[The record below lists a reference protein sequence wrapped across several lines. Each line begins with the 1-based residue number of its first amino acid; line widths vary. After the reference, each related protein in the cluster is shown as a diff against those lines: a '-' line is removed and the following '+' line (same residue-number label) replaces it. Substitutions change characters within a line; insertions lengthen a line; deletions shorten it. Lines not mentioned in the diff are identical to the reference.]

1 MSTDPLGPPPAPG
14 PVVPPPESRG
24 PSATLVGIVLLVV
37 SGIAVFAAG
46 LSLGSQGAGRDAGER
61 AAVEAFAETYRGIT
75 NDYVGEWDAD
85 ELLQGAIEGML
96 STLDDP
102 YTDYLGPDE
111 FEPTLA
117 DISGEFEGIGARMGL
132 EDAAGTSCASI
143 AAACQLRV
151 VEVLEGSPALGAGL
165 LANDVVTAVDGQPL
179 AGRSIDD
186 AVALVRGPRGSEV
199 TLTLERAGQ
208 ELTMPITRGLVFS
221 RDVRSAS
228 LEDGAVGYLRVDAF
242 SERAGDDFEAALRKH
257 LDAGVT
263 GLVIDL
269 RDDPGGFVD
278 AAVDIASQFLSS
290 GPVYWEEDAAG
301 QQVSVDAPGGGL
313 AAGVDIPIAVLVDE
327 RSASASEIVA
337 GALQDAGRATLV
349 GAPTFGKGTVQEWSQ
364 LPGESGGLRLSVA
377 KWLTRD
383 KHWVNGEGLR
393 PDVRIDEI
401 GQRFWP
407 RVDGAEADA
416 AAVAAD
422 PQLRAALDW
431 LIAERSSVAAGAG
444 AAASTAG
451 GSSPTPSEAITV
463 APTD

>member
-1 MSTDPLGPPPAPG
+1 
-14 PVVPPPESRG
+14 
-24 PSATLVGIVLLVV
+24 V
-37 SGIAVFAAG
+37 SGIAVFTAG

-75 NDYVGEWDAD
+75 DDYVGEWDAD
-85 ELLQGAIEGML
+85 ELLRGAIEGML

-132 EDAAGTSCASI
+132 EDASGTSCAFI
-143 AAACQLRV
+143 GAACQLRV
-151 VEVLEGSPALGAGL
+151 VEVLEGSPALDAGL
-165 LANDVVTAVDGQPL
+165 LAEDVVTAVDGQAL

-186 AVALVRGPRGSEV
+186 AVALVRGPRGSDV

-208 ELTMPITRGLVFS
+208 ELRMPITRGLVFS
-221 RDVRSAS
+221 RDVRAAS
-228 LEDGAVGYLRVDAF
+228 LADGAVGYLRVDAF
-242 SERAGDDFEAALRKH
+242 SERAGDDFEAALREH
-257 LDAGVT
+257 IDAGVA

-278 AAVDIASQFLSS
+278 AAVAIASQFLPG
-290 GPVYWEEDAAG
+290 GPVYWEEDATG
-301 QQVSVDAPGGGL
+301 QQVSVDASGGGL
-313 AAGVDIPIAVLVDE
+313 APSDELPIAVLVDE

-364 LPGESGGLRLSVA
+364 LPGGSGGLRLSVA

-383 KHWVNGEGLR
+383 RHWVDGAGLQPDLRVSEVGE
-393 PDVRIDEI
+393 
-401 GQRFWP
+401 RFWP
-407 RVDGAEADA
+407 RIDGEVADA
-416 AAVAAD
+416 AAVHAD

-431 LIAERSSVAAGAG
+431 LLAELAARAPGAVPTTGASPAPSSAI
-444 AAASTAG
+444 TT
-451 GSSPTPSEAITV
+451 TPS
-463 APTD
+463 D

>member
-1 MSTDPLGPPPAPG
+1 
-14 PVVPPPESRG
+14 VPPPESRG
-24 PSATLVGIVLLVV
+24 PSTTLVGIVLLVV

-75 NDYVGEWDAD
+75 RDYVGEWDAE

-132 EDAAGTSCASI
+132 EEAGGAPCELIGASCR
-143 AAACQLRV
+143 LRV

-165 LANDVVTAVDGQPL
+165 LADDVVVAVDGQPL

-186 AVALVRGPRGSEV
+186 AVAQVRGPRGSEV
-199 TLTLERAGQ
+199 TLTLERGGQ
-208 ELTMPITRGLVFS
+208 QLTLPITRGLVIS
-221 RDVRSAS
+221 RDVRAAS
-228 LEDGAVGYLRVDAF
+228 LADGAVGYLRVDAF
-242 SERAGDDFEAALRKH
+242 SERAGADFEAALREH
-257 LDAGVT
+257 LEAGVT

-278 AAVDIASQFLSS
+278 AAVAIADQFLPG

-301 QQVSVDAPGGGL
+301 RQVSVDASGQGSADEL
-313 AAGVDIPIAVLVDE
+313 DIPIAVLVDG

-337 GALQDAGRATLV
+337 GALQDAGRAALV

-364 LPGESGGLRLSVA
+364 LPGENGGLRLSVA

-383 KHWVNGEGLR
+383 KHWIDGRGLQ
-393 PDVRIDEI
+393 PDVRVSEI
-401 GQRFWP
+401 GERFWP
-407 RVDGAEADA
+407 RIDGEDADA
-416 AAVAAD
+416 DVVDAD

-431 LIAERSSVAAGAG
+431 LLTELQVTAAEAGT
-444 AAASTAG
+444 AAASPMQAPL
-451 GSSPTPSEAITV
+451 PTPSGPDSV
-463 APTD
+463 APAD

>member
-1 MSTDPLGPPPAPG
+1 MSADPSRPPPAPH
-14 PVVPPPESRG
+14 PAAPPPESSG
-24 PSATLVGIVLLVV
+24 PSVTVVGIVLLVV

-132 EDAAGTSCASI
+132 EGADGMSCALI
-143 AAACQLRV
+143 GAACRLRV

-165 LANDVVTAVDGQPL
+165 LADDLVIAVDGQPL

-208 ELTMPITRGLVFS
+208 ELRMPITRGLVFS
-221 RDVRSAS
+221 RDVRAAS
-228 LEDGAVGYLRVDAF
+228 LADGAVGYLRVDAF
-242 SERAGDDFEAALRKH
+242 SERAGDDFEAALREH
-257 LDAGVT
+257 LDAGVM

-278 AAVDIASQFLSS
+278 AAVAIASQFLSS

-301 QQVSVDAPGGGL
+301 EQVSVDVSGDGL
-313 AAGVDIPIAVLVDE
+313 AAGLDLPIAVLVDE

-337 GALQDAGRATLV
+337 GALQDAGRAALV
-349 GAPTFGKGTVQEWSQ
+349 GTPTFGKGTVQEWSQ

-383 KHWVNGEGLR
+383 KHWVNGEGLQ
-393 PDVRIDEI
+393 PDVPI
-401 GQRFWP
+401 GEVGVRFWP
-407 RVDGAEADA
+407 RVDGEAADD
-416 AAVAAD
+416 AAVADD

-431 LIAERSSVAAGAG
+431 VLDGDAGRADEAAVP
-444 AAASTAG
+444 SPTT
-451 GSSPTPSEAITV
+451 GSSPA
-463 APTD
+463 APGA